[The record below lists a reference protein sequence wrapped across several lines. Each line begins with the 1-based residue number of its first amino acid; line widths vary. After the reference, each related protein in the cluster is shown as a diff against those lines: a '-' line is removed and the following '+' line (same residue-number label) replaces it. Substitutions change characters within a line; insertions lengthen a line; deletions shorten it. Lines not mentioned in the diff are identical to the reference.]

1 MNYIIIILSI
11 LISVFVLLFIVNF
24 NSSNSRFVLEKIEN
38 RASRF
43 LDKGN
48 ILNKSK
54 DINLMFEENK
64 ALSIFGVKIKSVE
77 GLFLFRL
84 ILSLSFLIFFNIFG
98 ILFDKNFILFSI
110 IGAFIFYFLPI
121 EIIKGKI
128 NLIKKKISNE
138 LPEILDILSS
148 LIKAGL
154 NLDESINYIS
164 TNYKGEVSKLFAIAQ
179 LRVLEGISKKEAYHR
194 IAKLSFCNDFK
205 TIIKILI
212 QSEMIGNPIKD
223 VLKGLSKAMRDNQ
236 RDQLK
241 MRAEKLEGNLILIIF
256 IFMFIPMI
264 FLFLLPVLPQL
275 KMLF

>member
-1 MNYIIIILSI
+1 MIIFISL
-11 LISVFVLLFIVNF
+11 LISVFAILVLVNF
-24 NSSNSRFVLEKIEN
+24 KSANSKFVLEKIEK
-38 RASRF
+38 RAGSF
-43 LDKGN
+43 LYKGN
-48 ILNKSK
+48 RFKKSK
-54 DINLMFEENK
+54 DIQLIFEENK
-64 ALSIFGVKIKSVE
+64 TISIFWIKIKSIE
-77 GLFLFRL
+77 GLFLFR
-84 ILSLSFLIFFNIFG
+84 IIISLSFLILFNIFG
-98 ILFDKNFILFSI
+98 ILFDKNFIFYSL
-110 IGAFIFYFLPI
+110 IGTIIFYFLPI

-128 NLIKKKISNE
+128 NLTRKKISGE
-138 LPEILDILSS
+138 LPELLDILSS

-154 NLDESINYIS
+154 NLNEAINYIS
-164 TNYKGEVSKLFAIAQ
+164 INYKGEVSRLFAIAQ
-179 LRVLEGISKKEAYHR
+179 SKVLEGASKKEAYYK

-212 QSEMIGNPIKD
+212 QSEMIGNPINN
-223 VLKGLSKAMRDNQ
+223 VLKDLSKTMRDNQ

>member
-1 MNYIIIILSI
+1 M
-11 LISVFVLLFIVNF
+11 
-24 NSSNSRFVLEKIEN
+24 
-38 RASRF
+38 
-43 LDKGN
+43 
-48 ILNKSK
+48 
-54 DINLMFEENK
+54 
-64 ALSIFGVKIKSVE
+64 
-77 GLFLFRL
+77 
-84 ILSLSFLIFFNIFG
+84 
-98 ILFDKNFILFSI
+98 
-110 IGAFIFYFLPI
+110 
-121 EIIKGKI
+121 
-128 NLIKKKISNE
+128 
-138 LPEILDILSS
+138 SS

-179 LRVLEGISKKEAYHR
+179 LRVLEGISKKEAYHK